1 MRLQHKARVA
11 VRETVGRDHERHKT
25 ALGELLVGGIDGGGG
40 VERFELK
47 ENRR

>member
-1 MRLQHKARVA
+1 MRLQYKARVA
-11 VRETVGRDHERHKT
+11 VRGAVGFDDECHK
-25 ALGELLVGGIDGGGG
+25 AAFGELLVGGIDGDGG